1 MSSESKKEKVRIDLT
16 PDQQKH
22 VFDSVGQQVD
32 SIELSSTEL
41 EERIAPRRSGGTA
54 A

>member
-1 MSSESKKEKVRIDLT
+1 MSIESQKEKVRIDLT
-16 PDQQKH
+16 PEQQKQ

-32 SIELSSTEL
+32 SIELSTTEL
-41 EERIAPRRSGGTA
+41 EERIAPRARDFDA